1 VLRLRRKTRGG
12 EEFGNPKK
20 VRRIKKM
27 KAEGGAKHD
36 RFFDFIPLATKE
48 FK

>member
-1 VLRLRRKTRGG
+1 
-12 EEFGNPKK
+12 
-20 VRRIKKM
+20 M

-48 FK
+48 FKWVPTSKSLTYACLGASFTPL